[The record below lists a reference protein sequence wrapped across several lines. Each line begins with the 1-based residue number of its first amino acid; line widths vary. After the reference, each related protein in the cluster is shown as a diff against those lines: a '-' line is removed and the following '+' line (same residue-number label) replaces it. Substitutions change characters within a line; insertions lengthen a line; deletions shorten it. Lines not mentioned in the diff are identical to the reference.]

1 MESPTSTIPPGRQ
14 NDVPGQYSSLIIPQ
28 KGALSGQNGI
38 AERTHLFFFSKK
50 KMNWSKKDTLIS
62 TQVPLNFQVQLK
74 KKNKNNKKSLS
85 SPFYYFF
92 MLLLEVFVFKSQW
105 SRFTSSSTGTN
116 KAESSLRRHWQLRIA
131 SESHSSS
138 SLSLLSFPALFIAVV
153 HCHPLFHNLDFC
165 SIYQISSSSSP
176 SHISVLLC
184 FFVCP

>member
-1 MESPTSTIPPGRQ
+1 MVLLSGPIFFFFLSWLGQSLLCAFSHASTSQLSSPT
-14 NDVPGQYSSLIIPQ
+14 
-28 KGALSGQNGI
+28 
-38 AERTHLFFFSKK
+38 KK
-50 KMNWSKKDTLIS
+50 KSNS
-62 TQVPLNFQVQLK
+62 
-74 KKNKNNKKSLS
+74 KKSLS

-92 MLLLEVFVFKSQW
+92 MPLLEVFVFKSQW

-116 KAESSLRRHWQLRIA
+116 KAESSLRRHWQLKIA

-153 HCHPLFHNLDFC
+153 HCHPLFPNLDFC
-165 SIYQISSSSSP
+165 SIYQISSSSSSPSP

>member
-1 MESPTSTIPPGRQ
+1 MHGSFFHASPSQLSSPTQ
-14 NDVPGQYSSLIIPQ
+14 
-28 KGALSGQNGI
+28 
-38 AERTHLFFFSKK
+38 
-50 KMNWSKKDTLIS
+50 
-62 TQVPLNFQVQLK
+62 K
-74 KKNKNNKKSLS
+74 KKNNNKKSLS

-138 SLSLLSFPALFIAVV
+138 SPSLLSFPALFIAVV